1 MGNILGNVSSNDLE
15 EFLGRGDCRGYIWEH
30 WETGNIADEQK

>member
-15 EFLGRGDCRGYIWEH
+15 EFLGRGDCRGYIWE
-30 WETGNIADEQK
+30 TGNIADEQK